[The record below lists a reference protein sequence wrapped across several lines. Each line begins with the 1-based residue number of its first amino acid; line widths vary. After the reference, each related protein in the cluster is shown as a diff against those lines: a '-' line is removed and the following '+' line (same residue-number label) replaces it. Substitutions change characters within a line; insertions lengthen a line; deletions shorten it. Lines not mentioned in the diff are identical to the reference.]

1 MVMMREEEVG
11 VAGSTCAKVEGGG
24 GQGAV
29 EGQWRAEEGSGGVAV
44 GRGRWAVGSGQV
56 AAGEQASRRAG
67 GQAGTQAGAHHARC
81 CGQVVDDPV
90 DSVVLVDLTC

>member
-29 EGQWRAEEGSGGVAV
+29 EGQWRAEEGSGG
-44 GRGRWAVGSGQV
+44 GGSGQGAVGSGQ
-56 AAGEQASRRAG
+56 
-67 GQAGTQAGAHHARC
+67 
-81 CGQVVDDPV
+81 
-90 DSVVLVDLTC
+90 